1 MSFCFIFIIVY
12 VWFLFIV
19 NKDIDKFDFIVFWI
33 NGFFVG
39 FNVFGLFFFFI
50 FEIKFFLLVFLSKIK
65 EVFYVI
71 CFIF

>member
-19 NKDIDKFDFIVFWI
+19 NKDINKFDFIVFRI

-65 EVFYVI
+65 DVFYVI